1 VLPWP
6 ASGALSFEPMRQAL
20 HEASTHRSVALND
33 VRSTYRLE
41 TENTDGRLALIEVAI
56 PPRTL
61 VKPHQHSNDD
71 EYSLILFGRVGAR
84 IGDTTYEEIDAG
96 SSLVKPRD
104 IPHAMWNVTDRP
116 ARILE
121 IVMPAGLERYF
132 EELAPI
138 LSEHGPEWT
147 ARFHELATQYGLT
160 ILDDW
165 SDELKARYQ
174 ITL

>member
-1 VLPWP
+1 MI
-6 ASGALSFEPMRQAL
+6 AAL
-20 HEASTHRSVALND
+20 HEPSSHRTVSLLRTAF
-33 VRSTYRLE
+33 TYKLDGGV
-41 TENTDGRLALIEVAI
+41 TDGRLAVLEVTI

-61 VKPHQHSNDD
+61 VKPHQHSKED
-71 EYSLILFGRVGAR
+71 EFSLILSGRVGAR
-84 IGDTTYEEIDAG
+84 IGDTTYEEVAAG

-104 IPHAMWNVTDRP
+104 IPHAMWNVTEEP

-138 LSEHGPEWT
+138 LSQHGPQWT
-147 ARFHELATQYGLT
+147 ERFYELATKYGLT

-165 SDELKARYQ
+165 SDELKERYQ

>member
-1 VLPWP
+1 
-6 ASGALSFEPMRQAL
+6 MRPEV
-20 HEASTHRSVALND
+20 HEAGTHRSVALHD
-33 VRSTYRLE
+33 VAFTYQVDAAGS
-41 TENTDGRLALIEVAI
+41 DGRVAVLEVTI

-61 VKPHQHSNDD
+61 VKPHQHSKED
-71 EYSLILFGRVGAR
+71 EFSLILSGRVGGR
-84 IGDTTYEEIDAG
+84 IGDTTYEDIRAG
-96 SSLVKPRD
+96 SSIIKPRQF
-104 IPHAMWNVTDRP
+104 PHAMWNVTNEA

-138 LSEHGPEWT
+138 LRERGPQWT
-147 ARFHELATQYGLT
+147 ERYYALAERYGLT

-165 SDELKARYQ
+165 SNELTARYQ

>member
-1 VLPWP
+1 
-6 ASGALSFEPMRQAL
+6 MRAAL
-20 HEASTHRSVALND
+20 HEPSSHRSVSLMRTAF
-33 VRSTYRLE
+33 TYKLE
-41 TENTDGRLALIEVAI
+41 TASTDGRLAVLEVTI

-61 VKPHQHSNDD
+61 VKPHQHSKED
-71 EYSLILFGRVGAR
+71 EFSLILAGRVGAR
-84 IGDTTYEEIDAG
+84 IGDTTYEDIVAG
-96 SSLVKPRD
+96 SSIVKPRD
-104 IPHAMWNVTDRP
+104 IPHAMWNVTDEP

-132 EELAPI
+132 EKLAPI
-138 LSEHGPEWT
+138 MSEHGPQWT
-147 ARFHELATQYGLT
+147 ERFYQLATTYGLT